1 MHKGLTEDSLSTVFL
16 LPVHSILMIVCRL
29 RILNINTVGVTVTS
43 ITDYLLFPIKTL
55 AYGIKTNPLSFSVHC
70 EFVGVIFVFSF
81 LILFQN
87 LYNKYWKS
95 YRAVVPLRPLHTC
108 GSHNYISP
116 SRLTVCL
123 TLWSG
128 LLKGCFEKWPSGF
141 FRTLRGTDGSLCV
154 PVVLHYMS
162 HSLGLQSSPTVTVCC
177 LSSKSAE
184 CISLVNRM
192 AFRKL
197 GLQNER
203 HGSRHLCVS
212 FCLHAR
218 CYCC

>member
-1 MHKGLTEDSLSTVFL
+1 MNRRGIHTFTEWLKAFSADFTKLFLHKVLIGDSLSIVFL

-43 ITDYLLFPIKTL
+43 ITDYILFPIKTL

-70 EFVGVIFVFSF
+70 EFVGVIFVSSF

-95 YRAVVPLRPLHTC
+95 HREVMPLRPLHTC
-108 GSHNYISP
+108 GSHNYINP

-128 LLKGCFEKWPSGF
+128 LLKGF
-141 FRTLRGTDGSLCV
+141 L
-154 PVVLHYMS
+154 
-162 HSLGLQSSPTVTVCC
+162 
-177 LSSKSAE
+177 KS
-184 CISLVNRM
+184 
-192 AFRKL
+192 
-197 GLQNER
+197 
-203 HGSRHLCVS
+203 VS
-212 FCLHAR
+212 
-218 CYCC
+218 